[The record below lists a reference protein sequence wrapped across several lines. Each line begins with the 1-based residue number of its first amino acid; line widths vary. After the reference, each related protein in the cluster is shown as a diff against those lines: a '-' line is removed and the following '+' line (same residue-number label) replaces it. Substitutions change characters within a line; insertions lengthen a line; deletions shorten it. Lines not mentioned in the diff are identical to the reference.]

1 MLFQEAEVTKSLS
14 NLLKGGYV
22 VCKENSRVIDY
33 NDLVASKLEKLSE
46 QNEFVPVRE
55 FQQVETEEKQDGF
68 VEGLSADE
76 LEVIMEEEPEINQ
89 QPSVEELYEDA
100 KKEVEKLLA
109 DAKTEAEMIRNEAY
123 ETAKKK
129 GYEAGYEE
137 GMHEVEA
144 MKQEVSQ
151 KEESLLEEYNAK
163 MEELEP
169 LMVEK
174 VADLM
179 EYVFRVQF
187 STSRAMI
194 MHILS
199 GALGKINNSKEFTIH
214 VSHEDV
220 AVVKA
225 NHDRL
230 LGMVPN
236 AVSVNVEEDPTLT
249 KNECLVETDG
259 GVYDCSLDVQMEKL
273 IKSIKTL
280 SYTS

>member
-1 MLFQEAEVTKSLS
+1 MS
-14 NLLKGGYV
+14 NLLKGGYIV
-22 VCKENSRVIDY
+22 HKQDSRVIDY

-46 QNEFVPVRE
+46 ETEFVPVKEFEPVAPEDRE
-55 FQQVETEEKQDGF
+55 NGF
-68 VEGLSADE
+68 VEGLNADE
-76 LEVIMEEEPEINQ
+76 LEIVMEEEPEEEPQ
-89 QPSVEELYEDA
+89 LSSEELYEEA
-100 KKEVEKLLA
+100 KKEVERLLEEA
-109 DAKTEAEMIRNEAY
+109 RTEAEMIRNEAY
-123 ETAKKK
+123 EMARKK
-129 GYEAGYEE
+129 GYEAGYNE
-137 GMHEVEA
+137 GLNETEV
-144 MKQEVSQ
+144 MKQEVRQ
-151 KEESLLEEYNAK
+151 KEEALMADYNAK
-163 MEELEP
+163 LEELEP
-169 LMVEK
+169 LVVEK

-199 GALGKINNSKEFTIH
+199 GVLGKINNSKEFIVH

-230 LGMVPN
+230 LAMVPN
-236 AVSVNVEEDPTLT
+236 AVSVEVAEDPTLV
-249 KNECLVETDG
+249 KNQCMIETDG

-280 SYTS
+280 SYTP

>member
-1 MLFQEAEVTKSLS
+1 MS
-14 NLLKGGYV
+14 NLLKGGYIIR
-22 VCKENSRVIDY
+22 KENSRVIDY

-46 QNEFVPVRE
+46 AEEFVPVKE
-55 FQQVETEEKQDGF
+55 FKPVEPDEGKNGF
-68 VEGLSADE
+68 VEGLNADE
-76 LEVIMEEEPEINQ
+76 LEVIMEEGEEETQ
-89 QPSVEELYEDA
+89 LSAEELYEQA
-100 KKEVEKLLA
+100 KKEVEKLLE

-123 ETAKKK
+123 EMARKK
-129 GYEAGYEE
+129 GYEAGYNE
-137 GMHEVEA
+137 GMSEVEA
-144 MKQEVSQ
+144 MKGKVQQE
-151 KEESLLEEYNAK
+151 EETLRADYNAK
-163 MEELEP
+163 IEELEP
-169 LMVEK
+169 LLVEK

-199 GALGKINNSKEFTIH
+199 GAIGKINNSKEFIVH

-225 NHDRL
+225 NHDRIL
-230 LGMVPN
+230 AMVPN
-236 AVSVNVEEDPTLT
+236 AVSVEVAEDPALI
-249 KNECLVETDG
+249 KNQCLIETDG

-280 SYTS
+280 SYTP

>member
-1 MLFQEAEVTKSLS
+1 MS
-14 NLLKGGYV
+14 NLLKGGYIV
-22 VCKENSRVIDY
+22 HKQDSRVIDY

-46 QNEFVPVRE
+46 KSEFVPVKE
-55 FQQVETEEKQDGF
+55 FEPVAPEDGESGF
-68 VEGLSADE
+68 VEGLNADE
-76 LEVIMEEEPEINQ
+76 LEIIMEEEQEKEAEEEPQ
-89 QPSVEELYEDA
+89 LSPEELYEEA
-100 KKEVEKLLA
+100 KKEVERLLEEA
-109 DAKTEAEMIRNEAY
+109 REEAEMIRNEAY
-123 ETAKKK
+123 EMARKK
-129 GYEAGYEE
+129 GYEAGYNE
-137 GMHEVEA
+137 GMNEA
-144 MKQEVSQ
+144 SVMKQEVQ
-151 KEESLLEEYNAK
+151 KKEAALEADYNKK

-169 LMVEK
+169 LVVEK

-199 GALGKINNSKEFTIH
+199 GALGKINNSKEFIVH

-230 LGMVPN
+230 LAMVPN
-236 AVSVNVEEDPTLT
+236 AVSVEVAEDPALV
-249 KNECLVETDG
+249 KNQCMVETDG
-259 GVYDCSLDVQMEKL
+259 GVYECSLDVQMEKL

-280 SYTS
+280 AYTP